1 MVADQPR
8 VFICHGGQEVLGPF
22 TTLDLQAS
30 ARLKQLTRDTLACE
44 EGTAEWVKLGVI
56 RPDIFRSRA
65 APPNDRQ
72 QALMRYLGHP
82 HPETVSSKEG
92 KQWLDEAESN
102 PQYAHLLQQWKSDRF
117 VLHPDLFQ
125 KAPPAAATDR
135 QQALMRY
142 LGHSSSHTLS
152 SYEASDWLDQECDKE
167 HNRER
172 LDSWRKDRL
181 RLHPDLFANEVREQ
195 QAAQQERHA
204 NRPALIRSFCN
215 NEKQLYEES
224 YPLKRLTHDHAKRAV
239 AWLDANRPGWDADL
253 WSGPY
258 NDINE
263 DVVSTHIFQALVAS
277 APEAVKDKEWA
288 LEWNDNPENMPAQS
302 PSPRNT
308 QAKQKRGC
316 PRILF
321 WIAVILSLLLILGG
335 LGRSVAAQSNSGA
348 SLTELATGDFSSPQQ
363 VPSQWLL

>member
-1 MVADQPR
+1 MGEDQPCI
-8 VFICHGGQEVLGPF
+8 FICRDGHEVIGPLS
-22 TTLDLQAS
+22 TLDLQARV
-30 ARLKQLTRDTLACE
+30 RLKQLNRDTLACE
-44 EGTAEWVKLGVI
+44 EGTEDWGKLGAM

-82 HPETVSSKEG
+82 HPGSVSSKEG
-92 KQWLDEAESN
+92 KKWLDEAESN
-102 PQYAHLLQQWKSDRF
+102 PQYAEPLQQWKSDRF

-125 KAPPAAATDR
+125 KAAPPAATAR

-142 LGHSSSHTLS
+142 LGHPSPHALS

-181 RLHPDLFANEVREQ
+181 RLHPDLFAAELNEQ
-195 QAAQQERHA
+195 QAEQQERHA

-215 NEKQLYEES
+215 SEKQLYEEA
-224 YPLKRLTHDHAKRAV
+224 YPLKRLSLDHAKKVV

-263 DVVSTHIFQALVAS
+263 DVVSTHIFQALVA
-277 APEAVKDKEWA
+277 AVPEAVKDKEWA
-288 LEWNDNPENMPAQS
+288 LEWNDNSSSAPA
-302 PSPRNT
+302 PTRN
-308 QAKQKRGC
+308 QRKANPKQKRGC
-316 PRILF
+316 LRMLF
-321 WIAVILSLLLILGG
+321 WIGVLLVLLLILG
-335 LGRSVAAQSNSGA
+335 
-348 SLTELATGDFSSPQQ
+348 SLA
-363 VPSQWLL
+363 

>member
-1 MVADQPR
+1 MAEDWPR
-8 VFICHGGQEVLGPF
+8 IFICHDGQEVLGPF

-30 ARLKQLTRDTLACE
+30 VRLKQLTRDTLACE
-44 EGTAEWVKLGVI
+44 EGTEDWGKLGAL

-82 HPETVSSKEG
+82 HPGSVSSKEG
-92 KQWLDEAESN
+92 KQWLDEAEKN
-102 PQYAHLLQQWKSDRF
+102 PQYAPLLQQWKSDRF

-125 KAPPAAATDR
+125 QAAPLPATDR
-135 QQALMRY
+135 QQALMHY
-142 LGHSSSHTLS
+142 LGHPSPHALS
-152 SYEASDWLDQECDKE
+152 SYEASDWLDQECNQE
-167 HNRER
+167 QHRER

-181 RLHPDLFANEVREQ
+181 RLHPDLFANELREH
-195 QAAQQERHA
+195 QAAEKERHA

-215 NEKQLYEES
+215 NEKQLYEEA
-224 YPLKRLTHDHAKRAV
+224 YPLKRLSHDHAKRAV

-263 DVVSTHIFQALVAS
+263 DVISTHIFQALAAA

-288 LEWNDNPENMPAQS
+288 LEWNDNPSGAPTPTRS
-302 PSPRNT
+302 KRK
-308 QAKQKRGC
+308 AKTMQKRGC
-316 PRILF
+316 ISQIFRGIVIAIGLLF
-321 WIAVILSLLLILGG
+321 ALGLLSALL
-335 LGRSVAAQSNSGA
+335 R
-348 SLTELATGDFSSPQQ
+348 
-363 VPSQWLL
+363 